1 MQLKSLILFM
11 PSIEG
16 GGVEKNLII
25 ISNYFIKKI
34 KKIKLISA
42 ENRLR
47 NSFNKKINFISP
59 GSKFSKNKN
68 KIIKYLICLFL
79 LFKEY
84 LKNKNILIFAFQ
96 ANIYAIIFAK
106 ILNIKI
112 ITRSNSSPSGWSKNP
127 FKRIIFKFFLPMADE
142 IIVNSHDFKKQ
153 MDKEFNLKTKLIFNP
168 LDRKKIN
175 KLKNEQIKDNF
186 FLEKKNFK
194 ILNAARLTDQKDHL
208 TLLKA
213 FKIVNKKIKSKL
225 LIIGSGKNK
234 TIIKHYIHKNNL
246 HHSAKLIS
254 FQKNP
259 YKYMNVANL
268 FVLSSKFEGLPN
280 VLLEALSLKKFVIS
294 SNCSTGPSEILSRG
308 KAGYLFE
315 VGNHKQ
321 LAKKILAHYKN
332 QRKNKIMTNY
342 GYLSLSRYDYK
353 KNCEKYLNLILDYL
367 KNEY

>member
-1 MQLKSLILFM
+1 MQIKSLVLFM

-25 ISNYFIKKI
+25 ISNYFAKKI
-34 KKIKLISA
+34 KNIKLISA

-59 GSKFSKNKN
+59 SSKFSKNKN
-68 KIIKYLICLFL
+68 KIFKYLICLFL

-84 LKNKNILIFAFQ
+84 LKNKNFIIFAFQ

-127 FKRIIFKFFLPMADE
+127 LKRILFKFFLPMADE
-142 IIVNSHDFKKQ
+142 IIVNSYDFKKQ
-153 MDKEFNLKTKLIFNP
+153 MDKEFNLETKLILNP
-168 LDRKKIN
+168 FDYKKIK
-175 KLKNEQIKDNF
+175 KLKNEKIKDNF
-186 FLEKKNFK
+186 FKDKKNFK
-194 ILNAARLTDQKDHL
+194 IINTARLTDQKDHL

-213 FKIVNKKIKSKL
+213 FKIINKKIKSKL

-234 TIIKHYIHKNNL
+234 EIIKNYISENNL
-246 HHSAKLIS
+246 QYSVKLIP
-254 FQKNP
+254 FQNNP
-259 YKYMNVANL
+259 YNYINAADL
-268 FVLSSKFEGLPN
+268 FILTSKFEGLPN

-294 SNCSTGPSEILSRG
+294 TNCPTGPSEILLRG

-315 VGNHKQ
+315 IGNYKQ
-321 LAKKILAHYKN
+321 LAKKILFHYKK
-332 QRKNKIMTNY
+332 QRRNRLMTNY

-353 KNCEKYLNLILDYL
+353 KNCEKYFNLISDYL
-367 KNEY
+367 KNE

>member
-1 MQLKSLILFM
+1 MQIKSLILFM

-25 ISNYFIKKI
+25 ISDYFVKKI
-34 KKIKLISA
+34 KNIKLISA

-47 NSFNKKINFISP
+47 NLFNKKISFISP
-59 GSKFSKNKN
+59 GSKSSKNK
-68 KIIKYLICLFL
+68 IYKYLICLFL
-79 LFKEY
+79 LFREY

-96 ANIYAIIFAK
+96 ANLYAIIFAK
-106 ILNIKI
+106 IFNIKI

-127 FKRIIFKFFLPMADE
+127 FKNILFKFFLPMADE
-142 IIVNSHDFKKQ
+142 IIVNSYDFKRQ

-168 LDRKKIN
+168 LDRKKIS
-175 KLKNEQIKDNF
+175 KLKKEKIKDNF

-194 ILNAARLTDQKDHL
+194 ILNAARLTNQKDHL

-234 TIIKHYIHKNNL
+234 TIIEHYIHKNNL
-246 HHSAKLIS
+246 LHSAKLIP

-259 YKYMNVANL
+259 YKYMNVADL
-268 FVLSSKFEGLPN
+268 FVLTSKFEGLPN

-294 SNCSTGPSEILSRG
+294 ANCPTGPSEILLRG

-315 VGNHKQ
+315 MGNYIQ
-321 LAKKILAHYKN
+321 LAKKILAHYENKK
-332 QRKNKIMTNY
+332 KNKLMTNC
-342 GYLSLSRYDYK
+342 GYLSLSKYDYK
-353 KNCEKYLNLILDYL
+353 KNCEKYLNLILSYL
-367 KNEY
+367 ENEY

>member
-1 MQLKSLILFM
+1 M

-25 ISNYFIKKI
+25 ISDYFVKKI
-34 KKIKLISA
+34 KNIKLISA

-47 NSFNKKINFISP
+47 NLFNKKISFISP
-59 GSKFSKNKN
+59 SSKFSKNKN
-68 KIIKYLICLFL
+68 KIFKYLICLFL

-112 ITRSNSSPSGWSKNP
+112 ITRSNSSPLGWSKNS
-127 FKRIIFKFFLPMADE
+127 FKNILFKFFLPMADE
-142 IIVNSHDFKKQ
+142 IIVNSYDFKRQ
-153 MDKEFNLKTKLIFNP
+153 MDKEFNLNTKLIFNP
-168 LDRKKIN
+168 LDRKKIA
-175 KLKNEQIKDNF
+175 KLKKEKIKDNF
-186 FLEKKNFK
+186 FLDKKNFK
-194 ILNAARLTDQKDHL
+194 ILNAARLTNQKDHM

-234 TIIKHYIHKNNL
+234 TIIEHYIHKNNL

-259 YKYMNVANL
+259 YKYMNASDL
-268 FVLSSKFEGLPN
+268 FVLTSKFEGLPN

-294 SNCSTGPSEILSRG
+294 ANCPTGPSEILLRG

-315 VGNHKQ
+315 TGNYIQ
-321 LAKKILAHYKN
+321 LAKKILTHYKN
-332 QRKNKIMTNY
+332 KKKNMLMTNC

-353 KNCEKYLNLILDYL
+353 KNCEKYLNLILGYL
-367 KNEY
+367 ENEC

>member
-1 MQLKSLILFM
+1 MKKSKSVLIFI
-11 PSIEG
+11 PSIEN
-16 GGVEKNLII
+16 GGVEKNLYLIANYLAKRNISVKILTSFNNNKKFFDRRIKI
-25 ISNYFIKKI
+25 ISLKYKDDLTNSRFLKT
-34 KKIKLISA
+34 LITIFLFFKYCCFKNDVIFSFQSNLTA
-42 ENRLR
+42 ILLA
-47 NSFNKKINFISP
+47 SIFNKKI
-59 GSKFSKNKN
+59 
-68 KIIKYLICLFL
+68 II
-79 LFKEY
+79 
-84 LKNKNILIFAFQ
+84 
-96 ANIYAIIFAK
+96 
-106 ILNIKI
+106 
-112 ITRSNSSPSGWSKNP
+112 RSNTSPDKYVKNS
-127 FKRIIFKFFLPMADE
+127 FDRIIFKFFFNFADE
-142 IIVNSHDFKKQ
+142 IIVNSHEFKKRF
-153 MDKEFNLKTKLIFNP
+153 KSFFSITPKIVYNP
-168 LDRKKIN
+168 FIN
-175 KLKNEQIKDNF
+175 KKCNKIKFPFFEDKKSLKIINV
-186 FLEKKNFK
+186 
-194 ILNAARLTDQKDHL
+194 ARLTDQKDHL